1 MANSKMQNMFGMLR
15 KAQIAVP
22 ILLLCVLAMVILPLS
37 PLMLDILFTFNIVLA
52 VIVLLVAVNMQR
64 PLDFAIF
71 PTLLLI
77 TTLMRLTLN
86 VASTRVVLLNGHQGE
101 GAAGKVIEA
110 FGQVVIGG
118 DFVVGF
124 VVFIIL
130 MIINFVVVTKGAE
143 RISEVSARFTLDALP
158 GKQMAIDADLNAGLI
173 NQQQARSRR
182 QEVAKEADFYG
193 AMDGASKF
201 VRGDAVAGIMVLII
215 NVIGGICIGIFKYDL
230 DASHAFRQYVL
241 LTIGD
246 GLVAQI
252 PSLLLATAAAIIVTR
267 VSEGND
273 VSDEIKTQ
281 LLSKP
286 KVLYTAAFVM
296 FILAVVPGMP
306 HIAFLSFTAL
316 LVFAAWRQ
324 SKVVQPAPQETDMEA
339 ISEALAP
346 DTNPA
351 ITWDSIPL
359 VEPIGLNL
367 GYKLVTMVDEAKG
380 SPLSLRVRGV
390 RQVISELCG
399 VLLPEIR
406 IRENFRLKPAQYAI
420 HINGIRTA
428 LGEVNAEK
436 LMAIPGTEL
445 YGEIDGVLDTDPA
458 YGMAIV
464 WIDPAQKA
472 KALNL
477 GYQVVDC
484 ASVVATHVNKVARE
498 HLPELFNYDD
508 ITHLH
513 ARLAQQAPKLAEDL
527 NAALNYSQLLRIYR
541 QLLLEQVSLKDI
553 VTIASTL
560 LESAAVTKD
569 PVLLTADVRYALRRA
584 IVHNINGDRPQLAA
598 YTMDNQLENMLLGA
612 LNQAQQAGK
621 VALDSFPVDP
631 NILTQLQN
639 TMPMIYEQMK
649 AKSLPPLLLVTPQ
662 LRPVISRYG
671 RLFASGLH
679 VLSYNEV
686 PDDADLNVVGTLA

>member
-1 MANSKMQNMFGMLR
+1 MANSKLKLAFTTLR
-15 KAQIAVP
+15 QGNVGVP

-37 PLMLDILFTFNIVLA
+37 PLVLDILFTFNIVLA
-52 VIVLLVAVNMQR
+52 VLVLLVAVNSKR
-64 PLDFAIF
+64 PLDFAVF
-71 PTLLLI
+71 PTILLI

-86 VASTRVVLLNGHQGE
+86 VASTRVVLLHGHEGV

-118 DFVVGF
+118 NFVVGF
-124 VVFIIL
+124 VVFVIL

-173 NQQQARSRR
+173 NQEQARARR
-182 QEVAKEADFYG
+182 KDVANEADFYG

-201 VRGDAVAGIMVLII
+201 VRGDAVAGIMILII

-230 DASHAFRQYVL
+230 DASHAFQQYVL

-246 GLVAQI
+246 GLVGQI

-267 VSEGND
+267 VSDGED

-281 LLSKP
+281 LLAKP
-286 KVLYTAAFVM
+286 TVLYTAAFVM

-306 HIAFLSFTAL
+306 HIAFLSFTGL
-316 LVFAAWRQ
+316 LLFAGWKQ
-324 SKVVQPAPQETDMEA
+324 SKKVQKAEPVTDMVA
-339 ISEALAP
+339 ISEAISKDNTP
-346 DTNPA
+346 VVS
-351 ITWDSIPL
+351 WDSIPL
-359 VEPIGLNL
+359 IEPIGLNL
-367 GYKLVTMVDEAKG
+367 GYKLVTLVDSAKG
-380 SPLSLRVRGV
+380 SPLSQRIRGV
-390 RQVISELCG
+390 RQVISETCG

-420 HINGIRTA
+420 HINGIKVAT
-428 LGEVNAEK
+428 GEVHSDK
-436 LMAIPGTEL
+436 LMAIPGAEL

-458 YGMAIV
+458 YGMAII
-464 WIDPAQKA
+464 WIMPEQKS

-484 ASVVATHVNKVARE
+484 ASVVATHVNKVAR
-498 HLPELFNYDD
+498 HYLPDLFNYDD

-513 ARLAQQAPKLAEDL
+513 ARLGLQAPKLAEDL
-527 NAALNYSQLLRIYR
+527 AGALNFSQLLRIYR
-541 QLLLEQVSLKDI
+541 QLLTEHVSLKDI

-569 PVLLTADVRYALRRA
+569 PILLTADVRYALRRA
-584 IVHNINGDRPQLAA
+584 IINNVNGDKGTLAV
-598 YTMDNQLENMLLGA
+598 YTIDNELENLLLSA
-612 LNQAQQAGK
+612 LNQSQQAGK

-631 NILTQLQN
+631 NILSQLQN
-639 TMPMIYEQMK
+639 TMPMIHEQMK
-649 AKSLPPLLLVTPQ
+649 AKGYAPILLVAPQ
-662 LRPVISRYG
+662 LRPILSRYA
-671 RLFASGLH
+671 RLFAAGLQ

-686 PDDADLNVVGTLA
+686 PDDSDLSIVGTLA

>member
-1 MANSKMQNMFGMLR
+1 MANSKLKLAFTTLR
-15 KAQIAVP
+15 QGNVGVP

-37 PLMLDILFTFNIVLA
+37 PLVLDILFTFNIVLA
-52 VIVLLVAVNMQR
+52 VLVLLVAVNSKR
-64 PLDFAIF
+64 PLDFAVF
-71 PTLLLI
+71 PTILLI

-86 VASTRVVLLNGHQGE
+86 VASTRVVLLHGHEGV

-118 DFVVGF
+118 NFVVGF
-124 VVFIIL
+124 VVFVIL

-173 NQQQARSRR
+173 NQEQARARR
-182 QEVAKEADFYG
+182 KDVANEADFYG

-201 VRGDAVAGIMVLII
+201 VRGDAVAGIMILII

-230 DASHAFRQYVL
+230 DASHAFQQYVL

-246 GLVAQI
+246 GLVGQI

-267 VSEGND
+267 VSDGED

-281 LLSKP
+281 LLAKP
-286 KVLYTAAFVM
+286 TVLYTAAFVM

-306 HIAFLSFTAL
+306 HIAFLSFTGL
-316 LVFAAWRQ
+316 LLFAGWKQ
-324 SKVVQPAPQETDMEA
+324 SKKVQKAEPVTDMAA
-339 ISEALAP
+339 ISEAISKDNTP
-346 DTNPA
+346 VVS
-351 ITWDSIPL
+351 WDSIPL
-359 VEPIGLNL
+359 IEPIGLNL
-367 GYKLVTMVDEAKG
+367 GYKLVTLVDSAKG
-380 SPLSLRVRGV
+380 SPLSQRIRGV
-390 RQVISELCG
+390 RQVISETCG

-420 HINGIRTA
+420 HINGIKVAT
-428 LGEVNAEK
+428 GEVHSDK
-436 LMAIPGTEL
+436 LMAIPGAEL

-458 YGMAIV
+458 YGMAII
-464 WIDPAQKA
+464 WIMPEQKS

-484 ASVVATHVNKVARE
+484 ASVVATHVNKVAR
-498 HLPELFNYDD
+498 HYLPDLFNYDD

-513 ARLAQQAPKLAEDL
+513 ARLGLQAPKLAEDL
-527 NAALNYSQLLRIYR
+527 AGALNFSQLLRIYR
-541 QLLLEQVSLKDI
+541 QLLTEHVSLKDI

-569 PVLLTADVRYALRRA
+569 PILLTADVRYALRRA
-584 IVHNINGDRPQLAA
+584 IINNVNGDKGTLAV
-598 YTMDNQLENMLLGA
+598 YTIDNELENLLLSA
-612 LNQAQQAGK
+612 LNQSQQAGK

-631 NILTQLQN
+631 NILSQLQN
-639 TMPMIYEQMK
+639 TMPMIHEQMK
-649 AKSLPPLLLVTPQ
+649 AKGYAPILLVAPQ
-662 LRPVISRYG
+662 LRPILSRYA
-671 RLFASGLH
+671 RLFAVGLQ

-686 PDDADLNVVGTLA
+686 PDDSDLSIVGTLA

>member
-1 MANSKMQNMFGMLR
+1 MANSKLKLAFTTLR
-15 KAQIAVP
+15 QGNVGVP

-37 PLMLDILFTFNIVLA
+37 PLVLDILFTFNIVLA
-52 VIVLLVAVNMQR
+52 VLVLLVAVNSKR
-64 PLDFAIF
+64 PLDFAVF
-71 PTLLLI
+71 PTILLI

-86 VASTRVVLLNGHQGE
+86 VASTHVVLLHGHEGV

-118 DFVVGF
+118 NFVVGF
-124 VVFIIL
+124 VVFVIL

-173 NQQQARSRR
+173 NQEQARARR
-182 QEVAKEADFYG
+182 KDVANEADFYG

-201 VRGDAVAGIMVLII
+201 VRGDAVAGIMILII

-230 DASHAFRQYVL
+230 DASHAFQQYVL

-246 GLVAQI
+246 GLVGQI

-267 VSEGND
+267 VSDGED

-281 LLSKP
+281 LLAKP
-286 KVLYTAAFVM
+286 TVLYTAAFVM

-306 HIAFLSFTAL
+306 HIAFLSFTGL
-316 LVFAAWRQ
+316 LLFAGWKQ
-324 SKVVQPAPQETDMEA
+324 SKKVQKAEPVTDMAA
-339 ISEALAP
+339 ISEAISKDNTP
-346 DTNPA
+346 VVS
-351 ITWDSIPL
+351 WDSIPL
-359 VEPIGLNL
+359 IEPIGLNL
-367 GYKLVTMVDEAKG
+367 GYKLVTLVDSAKG
-380 SPLSLRVRGV
+380 SPLSQRIRGV
-390 RQVISELCG
+390 RQVISETCG

-420 HINGIRTA
+420 HINGIKVAT
-428 LGEVNAEK
+428 GEVHSDK
-436 LMAIPGTEL
+436 LMAIPGAEL

-458 YGMAIV
+458 YGMAII
-464 WIDPAQKA
+464 WIMPEQKS

-484 ASVVATHVNKVARE
+484 ASVVATHVNKVAR
-498 HLPELFNYDD
+498 HYLPDLFNYDD

-513 ARLAQQAPKLAEDL
+513 ARLGLQAPKLAEDL
-527 NAALNYSQLLRIYR
+527 AGALNFSQLLRIYR
-541 QLLLEQVSLKDI
+541 QLLTEHVSLKDI

-569 PVLLTADVRYALRRA
+569 PILLTADVRYALRRA
-584 IVHNINGDRPQLAA
+584 IINNVNGDKGTLAV
-598 YTMDNQLENMLLGA
+598 YTIDNELENLLLSA
-612 LNQAQQAGK
+612 LNQSQQAGK

-631 NILTQLQN
+631 NILSQLQN
-639 TMPMIYEQMK
+639 TMPMIHEQMK
-649 AKSLPPLLLVTPQ
+649 AKGYAPILLVAPQ
-662 LRPVISRYG
+662 LRPILSRYA
-671 RLFASGLH
+671 RLFAAGLQ

-686 PDDADLNVVGTLA
+686 PDDSDLSIVGTLA